1 MTVADIIILEGRGKR
16 RVGTEARGHEG
27 LVVNEG
33 VWNCNRGHREGT
45 RERPRIMCCQWLGQ
59 TRSKVG
65 VVPEKQDEIQLGI
78 KFRRNEEG
86 EEFK

>member
-1 MTVADIIILEGRGKR
+1 
-16 RVGTEARGHEG
+16 
-27 LVVNEG
+27 
-33 VWNCNRGHREGT
+33 
-45 RERPRIMCCQWLGQ
+45 MCCQWLGQ